1 MSHQKCSYQFV
12 VFAPSDVRVTQPK
25 SRELWLTVTFF
36 HLGEFLF
43 CFVSNFSIL
52 IMFHGA
58 KEKTKLLLHVTLAAL
73 NNTDSLGSSGKVN
86 YLM

>member
-1 MSHQKCSYQFV
+1 M
-12 VFAPSDVRVTQPK
+12 
-25 SRELWLTVTFF
+25 
-36 HLGEFLF
+36 
-43 CFVSNFSIL
+43 SNFSIL

-86 YLM
+86 YLT